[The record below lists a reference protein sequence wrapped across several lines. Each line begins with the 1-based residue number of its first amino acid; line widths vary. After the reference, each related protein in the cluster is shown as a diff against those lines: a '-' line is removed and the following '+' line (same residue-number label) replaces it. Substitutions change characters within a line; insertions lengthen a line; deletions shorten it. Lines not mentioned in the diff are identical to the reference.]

1 MKKLTIS
8 SFTLLVLGFA
18 PVALAQTNVTS
29 GHWDIAAHEHEG
41 SIELSLHNHDLAI
54 EEPLQG
60 STISYNFG
68 TNAKVDVTISASNL
82 GLLWVSPAS
91 EVEADDMGMP
101 FIGFSAEELVAPFT
115 GPVTF
120 TMTGFS
126 YTGSG
131 TGNFYMFEG
140 EDIFFNSTAGPGN
153 FGSFLVNVGQHGH
166 GEFGFSDAGF
176 YEITLVASGNNGSPV
191 SGDPA
196 TFAFDVVPEPS
207 TYALL
212 GLGAGVLSLMSWR
225 KRTQQGRYHLRSTT
239 SVADELIQ

>member
-8 SFTLLVLGFA
+8 SFILLVLGFA

-91 EVEADDMGMP
+91 EEDADTAGMP

-225 KRTQQGRYHLRSTT
+225 KRAKQGPYHSRSTT

>member
-8 SFTLLVLGFA
+8 SFALLVLGFA
-18 PVALAQTNVTS
+18 PVAFAQTNVTS

-60 STISYNFG
+60 STITYNFG
-68 TNAKVDVTISASNL
+68 TNAKVAVTVGASNL

-91 EVEADDMGMP
+91 EVEADAAGMP
-101 FIGFSAEELVAPFT
+101 FIGFSAEELLAPFT

-140 EDIFFNSTAGPGN
+140 EDIFFNSTAGPGS
-153 FGSFLVNVGQHGH
+153 FGEFSVDVGQHGH
-166 GEFGFSDAGF
+166 GEFGFSDAGL
-176 YEITLVASGNNGSPV
+176 YEITLEVSADNGASITSA
-191 SGDPA
+191 PA
-196 TFAFDVVPEPS
+196 TFTFDVVPEPS

-212 GLGAGVLSLMSWR
+212 GLGAGALALLRWR
-225 KRTQQGRYHLRSTT
+225 KRSRQS
-239 SVADELIQ
+239 

>member
-1 MKKLTIS
+1 MKKLAIS
-8 SFTLLVLGFA
+8 SFALLVLGIA
-18 PVALAQTNVTS
+18 PVALAQTNINS

-60 STISYNFG
+60 STITYNFG
-68 TNAKVDVTISASNL
+68 TNAKVDVTIGASNL

-91 EVEADDMGMP
+91 GEDADTAGMP
-101 FIGFSAEELVAPFT
+101 FIGFSAEELAAPFA

-120 TMTGFS
+120 TMTGFR

-140 EDIFFNSTAGPGN
+140 EDIFFNSTAGPGS
-153 FGSFLVNVGQHGH
+153 FGSFIVNVGQHGH

-176 YEITLVASGNNGSPV
+176 YEITLLAGGNNGAPV
-191 SGDPA
+191 SGEPA

-212 GLGAGVLSLMSWR
+212 GLGAGALALLRWR
-225 KRTQQGRYHLRSTT
+225 KRSRQS
-239 SVADELIQ
+239 

>member
-8 SFTLLVLGFA
+8 SFILLVLGFA
-18 PVALAQTNVTS
+18 PIALAQTNITS

-60 STISYNFG
+60 STITYNFG
-68 TNAKVDVTISASNL
+68 TNAKVDVTIGASNL

-91 EVEADDMGMP
+91 EEDADTAGMP
-101 FIGFSAEELVAPFT
+101 FIGFSAEELAPPFT

-140 EDIFFNSTAGPGN
+140 EDIFFNSTAGPGS
-153 FGSFLVNVGQHGH
+153 FGSFSVNVGQHGH

-176 YEITLVASGNNGSPV
+176 YEITLVANGNNGAPV

-212 GLGAGVLSLMSWR
+212 GLGAGALALLRWR
-225 KRTQQGRYHLRSTT
+225 KRSSQS
-239 SVADELIQ
+239 

>member
-8 SFTLLVLGFA
+8 SFALLVLGFA
-18 PVALAQTNVTS
+18 PVALAQTNVNS

-60 STISYNFG
+60 STITYNFG
-68 TNAKVDVTISASNL
+68 TNAKVDVTVGASDL

-101 FIGFSAEELVAPFT
+101 FIGFSAEELLTPFT

-140 EDIFFNSTAGPGN
+140 EDIFFNSTAGPGS
-153 FGSFLVNVGQHGH
+153 FGSFIVNVGQHGH

-176 YEITLVASGNNGSPV
+176 YEITLVANGNNGAPV
-191 SGDPA
+191 SGEPA
-196 TFAFDVVPEPS
+196 TFAFNVVPEPS

-212 GLGAGVLSLMSWR
+212 GLGAGALVLLRWR
-225 KRTQQGRYHLRSTT
+225 RRNCQS
-239 SVADELIQ
+239 